1 LFLPAI
7 LKIYAVAASELY
19 TVSGSVVAAGLIV
32 RPNFVIS
39 ACDTLMKDTA
49 YIFKMADKNKTL
61 AASDRNC
68 GDHSLESLV
77 NKYSSYDI
85 LRHYILMLKTAAS
98 AFNCFEPAI

>member
-1 LFLPAI
+1 
-7 LKIYAVAASELY
+7 
-19 TVSGSVVAAGLIV
+19 
-32 RPNFVIS
+32 VIS

-68 GDHSLESLV
+68 GDHSLV

-85 LRHYILMLKTAAS
+85 LRHFKLMLKTAAS
-98 AFNCFEPAI
+98 AFNCFEPSV